1 MPCAE
6 HNNLPNAALCQLTSS
21 SDVRVTKRETDKKES
36 TRGPASLLQKAHSK
50 LNVRNVTADPFPFPS
65 VACPDQHLTHEFLAC
80 DAQSA
85 CWLDYD
91 VSSNDDISKE
101 HGADESCTD
110 SNKTGF
116 QPLFLCQNSAKWVP
130 YSFVCDHLQDCEDS
144 SDEDVCVFPTCVL
157 SDQYQCANKQC
168 VPLNQRCDEIVQ
180 CLDESDEADCQKNVK
195 LFQSIFL
202 PPPPRLVNFDGRGN
216 VEYSPLDMERADGGP
231 VCPDTHLFCPG
242 DGYCVPV
249 YVRCNGVN
257 DCPGK
262 EDEAECDTYTCP
274 GLYRCRGLVTTCVH
288 PDHLCDGWPQCP
300 QLDDE
305 RFCNITCPHNCSCLG
320 HAFTCSGDFQVEL
333 FFDLRY
339 LDVRGTGL
347 LPERIGEKPMLIH
360 LSMARCELKQ
370 VGNLRLPNLRSLD
383 VSDNRITSF
392 SASDLSGLTNLQNL
406 SMARNPLS
414 GMFTG
419 NFSLI
424 SPVNEVLLQIDL
436 SGVKFEE
443 LDVRSSLPFPRL
455 RSLNLTNSG
464 VTRVIGD
471 GFRSMTS
478 LAVLDLRGCHVTDFP
493 RDIFEG
499 LGNLRQVF
507 ADNFKL
513 CCPATLPA
521 GFNPEN
527 CRAPFNEVS
536 SCDAL
541 LRSDFYRVFL
551 SVLAALALIS
561 NLGCFC
567 LRVFALTGRGKK
579 SGFNVFVT
587 HLCVSDFVMGVYLVM
602 IGVAD
607 RMYLGSYLWEDTAW
621 KNSAG
626 CKVAGLLS
634 LLSSEVSALLICLIT
649 LDRFLAIRFPFSRLR
664 FSPFSAQV
672 ACLLT
677 WLAGVVLVTVPL
689 LPATSHWRFYSQ
701 TGICISLPVTRNEY
715 PGEHYAFGVMI
726 LLNLVVFLLIAV
738 GQISVYTA
746 MTGNS
751 ITSTDT
757 GRRSRDLIV
766 ARRLLTVV
774 VSDFLCWF
782 PIGLL
787 GVLSTSG
794 VPIAGE
800 VNVGMAILV
809 LPLNSAL
816 NPFLYTLNMIQE
828 KRRKAREEKLLKFIL
843 ERRKRELVE
852 GAGGT
857 DMEML

>member
-1 MPCAE
+1 MP
-6 HNNLPNAALCQLTSS
+6 
-21 SDVRVTKRETDKKES
+21 R
-36 TRGPASLLQKAHSK
+36 
-50 LNVRNVTADPFPFPS
+50 
-65 VACPDQHLTHEFLAC
+65 
-80 DAQSA
+80 
-85 CWLDYD
+85 Y
-91 VSSNDDISKE
+91 
-101 HGADESCTD
+101 
-110 SNKTGF
+110 
-116 QPLFLCQNSAKWVP
+116 NSAKWVP

-157 SDQYQCANKQC
+157 SDQYQCANKQASC